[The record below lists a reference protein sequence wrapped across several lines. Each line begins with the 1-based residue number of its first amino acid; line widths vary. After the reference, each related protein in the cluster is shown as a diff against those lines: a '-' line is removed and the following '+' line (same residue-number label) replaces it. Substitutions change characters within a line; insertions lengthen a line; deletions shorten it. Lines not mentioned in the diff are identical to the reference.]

1 MYCINYHHMNHNVEI
16 CINKKEEPTI
26 ITTQAN
32 KPLRPLNYP
41 CHICGIMGDK
51 LMNYLKFGEMQ
62 NIFKDKGGQTI
73 ESKPIV
79 EVKVVIALLNMVDVN
94 ATTWNKT
101 SE

>member
-1 MYCINYHHMNHNVEI
+1 
-16 CINKKEEPTI
+16 
-26 ITTQAN
+26 
-32 KPLRPLNYP
+32 
-41 CHICGIMGDK
+41 MGDK